1 MVAVRKEPLG
11 LPSFTPEEARQVI
24 DERARYFMKMGI
36 DEFIARW
43 QTGMYGN
50 PDDNPDAYSVAIH
63 LPMIGIDPWADV
75 VKE

>member
-1 MVAVRKEPLG
+1 MVVPQEEYLG

-24 DERARYFMKMGI
+24 DERARCFMGMGI

-50 PDDNPDAYSVAIH
+50 PDDNPDAYSVAFL

-75 VKE
+75 VEE